1 MKKETK
7 EKLDYFVEKYNNSTF
22 IEPDPIGLVHR
33 FSDQKDIEIFGL
45 IIATLSWETESQL
58 LIVVKIF

>member
-1 MKKETK
+1 MKQETK

-33 FSDQKDIEIFGL
+33 FLDQKDIEIFGL
-45 IIATLSWETESQL
+45 IMLPYPGETESQL
-58 LIVVKIF
+58 LKVVKIF

>member
-1 MKKETK
+1 MVKVLLNPLSRERINFFNNIFFMKQETK

-33 FSDQKDIEIFGL
+33 FLDQKDM
-45 IIATLSWETESQL
+45 
-58 LIVVKIF
+58 